1 MPYKD
6 KSQAKKFAKFLLR
19 NIHRGVLVCVA
30 RPPVGSEGEPAVPI
44 SVDLALE
51 ETLGLETQA
60 DTVSIVLAKDQRQES
75 DQ

>member
-1 MPYKD
+1 M
-6 KSQAKKFAKFLLR
+6 
-19 NIHRGVLVCVA
+19 
-30 RPPVGSEGEPAVPI
+30 PI

>member
-1 MPYKD
+1 M
-6 KSQAKKFAKFLLR
+6 
-19 NIHRGVLVCVA
+19 
-30 RPPVGSEGEPAVPI
+30 PI

-75 DQ
+75 DQYHQERHND